1 LNDIVDVQGS
11 RNASCTPARIR
22 SFRGGPT
29 KPLGAAIRAEDAS
42 VSHDQLLA
50 ASKNIGSQANNVPPD
65 LGGIVAWGSSP
76 PADTVSCPLLPRPE
90 SAGQARELAWTALRH
105 WGMADRGDVTVL
117 VVSEL
122 VTNAL
127 RHAVLSA
134 QWMPGEH
141 PITVSLLRKD
151 SYLLVMVSDPASSA
165 PVMGTP
171 DAAAEGGRG
180 LQVVASCSA
189 DWGWQPSTCG
199 GKVVWALLQ

>member
-1 LNDIVDVQGS
+1 MQATALQ
-11 RNASCTPARIR
+11 ASAGFCGEHTE
-22 SFRGGPT
+22 
-29 KPLGAAIRAEDAS
+29 PLGAAIRAEDAS

-50 ASKNIGSQANNVPPD
+50 ASKNAGARANNVPPELD
-65 LGGIVAWGSSP
+65 GIVAWGSAP
-76 PADTVSCPLLPRPE
+76 PADTASCPLLPRPE
-90 SAGQARELAWTALRH
+90 SAGRARDFTWTALRQ

-151 SYLLVMVSDPASSA
+151 PYLLCMVSDPATSA
-165 PVMGTP
+165 PVLGTP

-189 DWGWQPSTCG
+189 DWGWRPCVRG
-199 GKVVWALLQ
+199 GKVVWALLQQGQ

>member
-1 LNDIVDVQGS
+1 M
-11 RNASCTPARIR
+11 
-22 SFRGGPT
+22 
-29 KPLGAAIRAEDAS
+29 KPLGAATRAEDAS

-50 ASKNIGSQANNVPPD
+50 AGENVGSHANNVPPKI
-65 LGGIVAWGSSP
+65 GGIVAWGSAP
-76 PADTVSCPLLPRPE
+76 PTDTANCPLLPQPE
-90 SAGQARELAWTALRH
+90 SAGRAREFAWTALRQ

-151 SYLLVMVSDPASSA
+151 SYLLVMVSDPASSV
-165 PVMGTP
+165 PVPGTP
-171 DAAAEGGRG
+171 DAASEGGRG

-189 DWGWQPSTCG
+189 EWGWQPSECG
-199 GKVVWALLQ
+199 GKVVWALLR